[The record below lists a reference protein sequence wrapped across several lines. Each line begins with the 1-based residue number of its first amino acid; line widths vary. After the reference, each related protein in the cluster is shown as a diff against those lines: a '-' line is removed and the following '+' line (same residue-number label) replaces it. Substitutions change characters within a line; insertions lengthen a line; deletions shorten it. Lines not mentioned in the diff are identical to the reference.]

1 MARGTWITDVFDE
14 AQGLDEMVAVMGGDA
29 PNREAGARTEHVR
42 PEALPTLEGSR
53 SETGMVIGVHWLLGF
68 LKRLEKR
75 VAALEAELASPHR
88 TRRCPR
94 CQDPTLEVIATGP
107 HPEFGFAGIEQH
119 EVHCSSARCGYRG
132 SRLYDP
138 NNYIC

>member
-1 MARGTWITDVFDE
+1 MGTSWITDVFDR
-14 AQGLDEMVAVMGGDA
+14 AQSLDEMIAITGGDA
-29 PNREAGARTEHVR
+29 PNREADTRTEHVR
-42 PEALPTLEGSR
+42 PDALPTLESSC
-53 SETGMVIGVHWLLGF
+53 SETGIVVGVHWLLGF

-75 VAALEAELASPHR
+75 VAALEVDLAPAHH
-88 TRRCPR
+88 TRKCPR
-94 CQDPTLEVIATGP
+94 CQDLTLEVITTGP

-119 EVHCSSARCGYRG
+119 EVHCSSTRCGYRG